1 MISIVMKSYVAL
13 LRGINSGSNPTI
25 KMDALK
31 DVFLEAG
38 FINIKTVLASGN
50 VIFDAESTRE
60 GLAAPIEKGVSEQ
73 LGFNAPTTVL
83 PAEDI
88 LRLAASDPFQ
98 GIPGTTQTRLYVTFL
113 SQEAKPGPE
122 LPYRDPA
129 GRFSIL
135 GAGEGAVFSVV
146 DLEKGMTPDLM
157 ALLDKEYG
165 KAITTRNWNTIE
177 KIVAALT

>member
-1 MISIVMKSYVAL
+1 MKSYVAL

-25 KMDALK
+25 KMETLRN
-31 DVFLEAG
+31 VFLEAG
-38 FINIKTVLASGN
+38 FSNVKTVLASGN
-50 VIFDAESTRE
+50 VIFDAEGTRE
-60 GLAAPIEKGVSEQ
+60 GLASRIEKEVSGQ
-73 LGFNAPTTVL
+73 LGFSAPTTIL
-83 PAEDI
+83 PAEDV
-88 LRLAASDPFQ
+88 LRLAASNPFR
-98 GIPGTTQTRLYVTFL
+98 GIPVTTRARLYVTFL
-113 SQEAKPGPE
+113 SQGAKAGPE

-146 DLEKGMTPDLM
+146 DLGKGMTPDLM

-177 KIVAALT
+177 KIVAALM